1 MGLSYLDKAIIFL
14 LPLLVLQIFKDQT
27 EYVIIEY
34 IYSATTVI
42 IPLIDFGL
50 SGYFYY
56 AYRNS
61 KNKDKT
67 VLDFKSAFQRLYLIL
82 SALCILIVA
91 VNFFGFE
98 FEKFIIFIVSRLL
111 FILATTFFAS
121 YYRLINKPERV
132 LYITLTANIFS
143 LLFLFGFFFL
153 ESEFTLWLVFIGQI
167 VFSVFYFIYCMVNVF
182 IKTKHQYD
190 FSQLIQII
198 KRSVIFSWPTIL
210 QVFLMMFIANYGKLS
225 ALSQMPINDATLLS
239 VSQRFSMIIFL
250 THSSLW
256 AFLVKDIY
264 VQNDVL
270 EINKKILIKYLT
282 ILTFTAIGVSLVTF
296 SYLFYTLTSE
306 ELQKPVLIVSLI
318 IGHTFF
324 SCIFAYLELHY
335 GRENKNIIKLY
346 LAIFGAA
353 VFILLLTFL
362 KINFLERIAIA
373 MFISTLLSLVV
384 SIFVLYK
391 RNYKIA

>member
-132 LYITLTANIFS
+132 LYITLAANIFS

-153 ESEFTLWLVFIGQI
+153 KSEFTLWLVFIGQI

-225 ALSQMPINDATLLS
+225 ALSLMQINDATLLS

>member
-132 LYITLTANIFS
+132 LYITLAANIFS

-225 ALSQMPINDATLLS
+225 ALSQMQINDATLLS